1 MAGECKEGW
10 MAGAEVGVSAGL
22 SNAENMINE
31 CRGCRATGYMG
42 GGVIKRHIMGR
53 QELRTLN
60 PTHPWFNS
68 WVTLKP
74 QHQTALL
81 S

>member
-53 QELRTLN
+53 GKGEYASCKGMRR
-60 PTHPWFNS
+60 WKRRGRGWGGGGMS
-68 WVTLKP
+68 
-74 QHQTALL
+74 
-81 S
+81 